1 MKYSTSISVQYD
13 SPFTPFPGRGWRE
26 ALAWAKASGFDAA
39 ELIISDPEL
48 LDLQAIQ
55 KELQQLNLTV
65 STLST
70 GQAVGLEGLSMVSAD
85 AEVRKAALKRL
96 YADIDFAVEL
106 GRPHVTVGLIRGK
119 GGVIDLEIE
128 RDLLRDSL
136 LRAADYAAQREVV
149 LNLEPVNRY
158 ECRHL
163 NQSLSALEFLREIG
177 DPPHIGVLYDMFHSN
192 IEDADMTIAI
202 RTLGSRISNV
212 HIADS
217 NRRLPGEGHINFH
230 AVLDA
235 LADIVYDGYA
245 ALEVLNAPSPQ
256 HIIDNAGTSIRR
268 IFNQELTEKGGYN
281 NDKL

>member
-13 SPFTPFPGRGWRE
+13 SPFTPFPGRAWRE

-136 LRAADYAAQREVV
+136 LRAADYAAQSSSE
-149 LNLEPVNRY
+149 
-158 ECRHL
+158 
-163 NQSLSALEFLREIG
+163 S
-177 DPPHIGVLYDMFHSN
+177 
-192 IEDADMTIAI
+192 
-202 RTLGSRISNV
+202 
-212 HIADS
+212 
-217 NRRLPGEGHINFH
+217 
-230 AVLDA
+230 
-235 LADIVYDGYA
+235 
-245 ALEVLNAPSPQ
+245 
-256 HIIDNAGTSIRR
+256 
-268 IFNQELTEKGGYN
+268 
-281 NDKL
+281 